1 MQLDLP
7 DNPWLELRRLTP
19 ARIAL
24 GRTGTSIP
32 TNAQLDFQ
40 FAHAQARDAVH
51 LPFDHAGLSS
61 QLAERGRDSLLLHSA
76 ATDRH
81 SYLQRPDLGRRLSD
95 ESAQSL
101 RDYAAAPTPA
111 AWTWRWW
118 WPMVCRRW
126 QCINIRCRF
135 LRAWKNRPTPKAGP
149 CRR

>member
-1 MQLDLP
+1 MQPDLP
-7 DNPWLELRRLTP
+7 ENPWLELRRLTP

-51 LPFDHAGLSS
+51 LPFDHAGLST

-76 ATDRH
+76 ALDRH

-95 ESAQSL
+95 ASAQAL
-101 RDYAAAPTPA
+101 RDHAAAKD
-111 AWTWRWW
+111 RKS
-118 WPMVCRRW
+118 VV
-126 QCINIRCRF
+126 
-135 LRAWKNRPTPKAGP
+135 
-149 CRR
+149 